1 MKVERKLFLL
11 TFFIPDTQVLPI
23 YHSFHGINMITFSFT
38 YSGSGSMSHFIL
50 RTIAPSGVLHTY
62 EFNKN
67 RADKA
72 REEFRRNKVDRMVV
86 VHDRDVCGKQ
96 PTSSSNCVILDNN
109 TDDND
114 NILDVKGPSNDSTGF
129 GIGGQVADA
138 IFLDLPEPWL
148 AVPNAAYTIKPD
160 GRLCSYSP
168 CVEQTQRCV
177 TALRECGFHSIKT
190 IEVRLREFY
199 VDDVELESPPKGRLP
214 RVGVTEVMDGA
225 VTVEAA
231 LTTSTT
237 TTADEDNFSAKEPS
251 ESESAQSISSKQY
264 TRFPDSE
271 DTGAE
276 ADNERSEAEDMLVQS
291 ALERS
296 GGPSSNSSCPTTAG
310 TVMEKISTR
319 RKKLCVRPFPV
330 MRGHTAFLTFATAG
344 RKVRPNPLSE

>member
-1 MKVERKLFLL
+1 
-11 TFFIPDTQVLPI
+11 
-23 YHSFHGINMITFSFT
+23 
-38 YSGSGSMSHFIL
+38 MSHFIL
-50 RTIAPSGVLHTY
+50 RTIAPSGILHTY

-72 REEFRRNKVDRMVV
+72 REEFRRNKVDMMVI

-96 PTSSSNCVILDNN
+96 PTSSSSSSGCVILDNTEDN
-109 TDDND
+109 NNHHDD
-114 NILDVKGPSNDSTGF
+114 KGPGGGCIATTPKSTATGF

-148 AVPNAAYTIKPD
+148 AVPHAAYTIKPD

-177 TALRECGFHSIKT
+177 TALRESGFHSIKT
-190 IEVRLREFY
+190 IEARLREYY
-199 VDDVELESPPKGRLP
+199 VDDVELECPPKGRLP
-214 RVGVTEVMDGA
+214 RVGVADVMDGTAAGA
-225 VTVEAA
+225 VF
-231 LTTSTT
+231 T
-237 TTADEDNFSAKEPS
+237 TTADADDSSAKEPS
-251 ESESAQSISSKQY
+251 ESESGQSISSKKHH
-264 TRFPDSE
+264 RFPDSE

-276 ADNERSEAEDMLVQS
+276 GDNERSEAEDMLVFS

-296 GGPSSNSSCPTTAG
+296 GGPSNNSNCPTTGG
-310 TVMEKISTR
+310 TTALEKIPTR

-344 RKVRPNPLSE
+344 RKVRPNPLLV